1 MRTFFRMGWVVLV
14 LPLGVMAADA
24 PPPASPTPAA
34 PAKGFTLDNWEA
46 YMKSPVAPTRSHAF
60 QGDDGNAPFLKEG
73 IQPPTPPPTFN
84 IKTGATKAPLALK
97 PKPGS
102 NDDRLAAIA
111 LEDRDFFQAL
121 AKNPDTWPAAER
133 DRRAQTLHDEYWLYI
148 AEYPDDV
155 NAIILYGKLLAHTGQ
170 RDAAYGAFMHA
181 DALNGKIAVVKQQ
194 LGNYLAENGSYKAA
208 LEMFRQATALAPDE
222 AIYHYEMGELLAIFY
237 EGFLKDKILDQAA
250 LDQTMLTE
258 FARAMTLAPQV
269 RAFVWRHAEAYYDM
283 DDPDWNAAL
292 GAWDALAAMTTS
304 EIEQVVI
311 CLHRIRILIELRR
324 FAEAR
329 ELLAQPVPTALEK
342 VRVALQQYLDKAAEP
357 KAPTAPAA
365 TALPAAS

>member
-1 MRTFFRMGWVVLV
+1 MGWVALA
-14 LPLGVMAADA
+14 LPLGLVAADA

-60 QGDDGNAPFLKEG
+60 QGDDGNAPFLPEEA
-73 IQPPTPPPTFN
+73 PPSAPPPTFN
-84 IKTGATKAPLALK
+84 LKTGATKAPLALK

-121 AKNPDTWPAAER
+121 AKNPDAWPEAER

-170 RDAAYGAFMHA
+170 RDAAYAAFMHA

-194 LGNYLAENGSYKAA
+194 LGNFLAENGSYQAA
-208 LEMFRQATALAPDE
+208 LERFRQATALAPDE
-222 AIYHYEMGELLAIFY
+222 PVYHYEMGELLTIFY
-237 EGFLKDKILDQAA
+237 EGFLKDKLLDRAD
-250 LDQTMLTE
+250 LDKTMVME

-283 DDPDWNAAL
+283 SDPDWNAAL
-292 GAWDALAAMTTS
+292 GAWDGLAALTTNAV
-304 EIEQVVI
+304 EQEVI
-311 CLHRIRILIELRR
+311 RLHRIRILIELRR
-324 FAEAR
+324 FPEAR
-329 ELLAQPVPTALEK
+329 ELLAQPVRPPLEK
-342 VRVALQQYLDKAAEP
+342 VRVALQAYLDKAAGA
-357 KAPTAPAA
+357 KAPAATPAA